1 MSLFQGH
8 KAIKVPQNTLA
19 WDIDPYS
26 KEVLLNPEKFFSAL
40 RERGPFVYLTKYKM
54 LACGRYKETKEVF
67 SDHKR
72 FVSSRGVG
80 IQDFKL
86 EAPWRPPS
94 LVLEVDPP
102 EHTKNRR
109 FLTRALSP
117 SKIAKLKD
125 FFKDYANQLI
135 SELLQKKEIDGISDL
150 AEIFPTRIFP
160 KAVGLKKIDKDTL
173 LGYGA
178 MVFNALGPDNEFRK
192 DAMAKGLSVLEKIN
206 KQCLEENIDN
216 KGLAKEI
223 YRSTAEVPEEGQL
236 AGMLV
241 RSLLS
246 AGIDTTVSA
255 IGNLLWCFSENPEQ
269 FEIIK
274 NKKSLVGN
282 AVEESLRLTSPVKAF
297 CRTSAVETEVS
308 GVTIEEGTKIL
319 CVLGSANTDP
329 EVWNNPYKYDVT
341 RRTIGHLALGIGV
354 HNCVGQTL
362 ARAEITAL
370 ASSLTE
376 LVKTIRP
383 AGIAVWKPNNAMRS
397 LESLPIILEK

>member
-1 MSLFQGH
+1 MNLFQGH
-8 KAIKVPQNTLA
+8 KAIAVPQNVKA

-26 KEVLLNPEKFFSAL
+26 KEVLLNPEPFFSAL
-40 RERGPFVYLTKYKM
+40 RERGPFVYLSKYKM

-86 EAPWRPPS
+86 EKPWRPPS
-94 LVLEVDPP
+94 MVLEVDPP

-117 SKIAKLKD
+117 NKISQLKD
-125 FFKDYANQLI
+125 FFKKSADKLI

-150 AEIFPTRIFP
+150 AEIFPTRVFP
-160 KAVGLKKIDKDTL
+160 EAVGLKKIDKETL

-206 KQCLEENIDN
+206 KQCLEENIDAD
-216 KGLAKEI
+216 GLAKEI
-223 YRSTAEVPEEGQL
+223 YRSTAEKSEEDQL

-255 IGNLLWCFSENPEQ
+255 IGNLLWCFTDNPEQ
-269 FEIIK
+269 FQLVK
-274 NKKSLVGN
+274 DDKSLVGN

-297 CRTSAVETEVS
+297 CRTSAIDTDVS
-308 GVTIEEGTKIL
+308 GVVIEEGTKIL

-329 EVWNNPYKYDVT
+329 EVWENPFKYDVT
-341 RRTIGHLALGIGV
+341 RRTIGHLALGVGV

-370 ASSLTE
+370 VSSLIE
-376 LVKTIRP
+376 LVKIIKPKGVAT
-383 AGIAVWKPNNAMRS
+383 WKPNNAMRS
-397 LESLPIILEK
+397 LASLPIILET

>member
-1 MSLFQGH
+1 MSLFQDH

-80 IQDFKL
+80 MQDFKL

-135 SELLQKKEIDGISDL
+135 SELLQKK
-150 AEIFPTRIFP
+150 A
-160 KAVGLKKIDKDTL
+160 
-173 LGYGA
+173 
-178 MVFNALGPDNEFRK
+178 
-192 DAMAKGLSVLEKIN
+192 
-206 KQCLEENIDN
+206 
-216 KGLAKEI
+216 
-223 YRSTAEVPEEGQL
+223 
-236 AGMLV
+236 
-241 RSLLS
+241 
-246 AGIDTTVSA
+246 
-255 IGNLLWCFSENPEQ
+255 
-269 FEIIK
+269 
-274 NKKSLVGN
+274 
-282 AVEESLRLTSPVKAF
+282 
-297 CRTSAVETEVS
+297 
-308 GVTIEEGTKIL
+308 
-319 CVLGSANTDP
+319 
-329 EVWNNPYKYDVT
+329 
-341 RRTIGHLALGIGV
+341 
-354 HNCVGQTL
+354 
-362 ARAEITAL
+362 
-370 ASSLTE
+370 
-376 LVKTIRP
+376 
-383 AGIAVWKPNNAMRS
+383 
-397 LESLPIILEK
+397 